1 MPFEKNPDE
10 IGALWLHS
18 SAKGDYMTGEVS
30 IDGVTTKIVCF
41 RSKSTS
47 PKAPAWNILKS
58 KPKVDM
64 AAPPAGTYNANE
76 DVPF

>member
-10 IGALWLHS
+10 IGALWLHDGP
-18 SAKGDYMTGEVS
+18 KGEYMTGE
-30 IDGVTTKIVCF
+30 ITLGGATTKIVCF
-41 RSKSTS
+41 RSKSVS
-47 PKAPAWNILKS
+47 PKATAWNILKS
-58 KPKVDM
+58 KPKADM